1 MSPRRTAVLPFLLVA
16 LAACHPVTSPSGP
29 PPQDGASA
37 LPPPQRVETE
47 PVQPSQKDAARADSA
62 QRTEVHHA
70 QPAGA
75 ARLAMERAAS
85 PAPAAGFP
93 AELRLPSASLDREQ
107 YAHFDDHPVK
117 RVAEHPVSTFGL
129 DVDTGSYANVRRF
142 LNQGRLPPADAVRTE
157 ELINYF
163 AYADPAPASR
173 EAPFAVATEVAPS
186 PWNPKTHLLRIGV
199 KTWAP
204 PREQL
209 PPANLVFLVDVSGS
223 MQSPD
228 KLPLVKRS
236 LRLLVQH
243 LRKEDRVSLVAYAGA
258 SGVVLEPTAG
268 DRKATIEA
276 AIDRLE
282 AGGPTHG
289 AAGIQLAYAKAREG
303 LITGGINRV
312 LLATDGDFNVGVV
325 GHDALVDLVK
335 RERAHGVALSTL
347 GFGTGNYNDRLME
360 QLADHGD
367 GAYAYIDDLAEAR
380 KVLVENLGGAL
391 LTVAKDAKVQVEF
404 NPATVAEY
412 RLIGYEN
419 RQLRREDFANDR
431 VDAGDVG
438 AGQSVTAVYEL
449 ALTGSGGERV
459 EPLRYAQQA
468 AAPAGDASEVAFVR
482 VRYKK
487 AGEETSTLLEHPV
500 ARASVHGDLG
510 RASDD
515 LRFAAA
521 VAAFGQQLRG
531 GTYLEGFGYDAIAK
545 LAQGARGEDPEGHRS
560 EFLKL
565 VRLAASL
572 GPAAASGAAREPG
585 V

>member
-1 MSPRRTAVLPFLLVA
+1 
-16 LAACHPVTSPSGP
+16 
-29 PPQDGASA
+29 
-37 LPPPQRVETE
+37 
-47 PVQPSQKDAARADSA
+47 
-62 QRTEVHHA
+62 
-70 QPAGA
+70 
-75 ARLAMERAAS
+75 
-85 PAPAAGFP
+85 
-93 AELRLPSASLDREQ
+93 Q

-142 LNQGRLPPADAVRTE
+142 LNAGRLPPADAVRTE

-173 EAPFAVATEVAPS
+173 EAPFAVTTEVAPS
-186 PWNPKTHLLRIGV
+186 PWNPKTHVLRIGV

-223 MQSPD
+223 MQSAD

-243 LRKEDRVSLVAYAGA
+243 LLPLVKHSLRLLVQHLRKDDRVSLVAYAGA

-303 LITGGINRV
+303 LIAGGINRV

-325 GHDALVDLVK
+325 GHEALVDLVK
-335 RERAHGVALSTL
+335 RER
-347 GFGTGNYNDRLME
+347 
-360 QLADHGD
+360 LADHGD
-367 GAYAYIDDLAEAR
+367 GAYAYIDDLSEAR

-404 NPATVAEY
+404 NPAAVAEY

-459 EPLRYAQQA
+459 EPLRYGRTAT
-468 AAPAGDASEVAFVR
+468 APAGDASEIAFVR

-500 ARASVHGDLG
+500 ARASVRDELA

-545 LAQGARGEDPEGHRS
+545 LAQGARGEDPEGHRA